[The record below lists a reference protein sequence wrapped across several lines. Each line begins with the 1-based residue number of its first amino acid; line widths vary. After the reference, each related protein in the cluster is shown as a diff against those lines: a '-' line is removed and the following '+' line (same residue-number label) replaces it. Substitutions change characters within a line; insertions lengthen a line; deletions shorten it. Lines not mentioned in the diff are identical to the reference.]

1 MSVGSRRLRVATV
14 EVGTVGSTS
23 GSRGSV
29 GKRQVGRPKKLP
41 SQVRNQP
48 AIHRFFGSV
57 DEEHNTKEV
66 ENNDVGTVVRSTS
79 TSTVG
84 STSTSTST
92 VGSNSVGKRC
102 VGRPKKLPSQDQ
114 NQPAIHRLFGSR

>member
-57 DEEHNTKEV
+57 NDDSSV
-66 ENNDVGTVVRSTS
+66 ENKADDLNEEDGDSDIEINSRKRKVESSTD
-79 TSTVG
+79 
-84 STSTSTST
+84 
-92 VGSNSVGKRC
+92 SVW
-102 VGRPKKLPSQDQ
+102 
-114 NQPAIHRLFGSR
+114 